1 MQLTVGTDST
11 WSLRAWICT
20 QIASVE
26 VDISVIDL
34 ASAGYKAKIQQYSKA
49 GQVPFL
55 IDDTVEKQG
64 KQALIYDSLAI
75 AEYLNERSEGALLPK
90 DISDRALARSLC
102 AELHSGFM
110 ALRSNC
116 PFSLQAVS
124 PLSEINS
131 DIQKELDRLVQIFES
146 AKGAFM
152 FGSATMVDA
161 FYAILA
167 FRLAHYGLK
176 LEGKA
181 GAYQQS
187 LLQWDLLKAAI
198 KKAKQWNQ
206 QTEQTH

>member
-20 QIASVE
+20 QIAGIE

-34 ASAGYKAKIQQYSKA
+34 ASTGYKVKIQQHSKA

-55 IDDTVEKQG
+55 IDGSVEAAG

-75 AEYLNERSEGALLPK
+75 AEYLNERSEGALLPI

-116 PFSLQAVS
+116 PFSLQAVG

-131 DIQKELDRLVQIFES
+131 DIEKELDRLVQIFEN
-146 AKGAFM
+146 AEGPFM

-181 GAYQQS
+181 GVYQQS

-198 KKAKQWNQ
+198 EKAEQWNQ
-206 QTEQTH
+206 QAKQAS